1 MNENTQKSVIQILT
15 DTLAEMS
22 TRAHNAEAEVERL
35 KADDNNWYRHW
46 QTKDAEVKKLT
57 AELNELKSK
66 FHDLMNERN
75 DLNDAYDA
83 LKHKAAP
90 AVDEKTLEELRTKL
104 SKEDKSHE

>member
-15 DTLAEMS
+15 ETLAEMS
-22 TRAHNAEAEVERL
+22 TRALNAEAEVERL

-57 AELNELKSK
+57 AELDELKSK

-75 DLNDAYDA
+75 DLKDAYDA
-83 LKHKAAP
+83 LKYKTEP
-90 AVDEKTLEELRTKL
+90 ADKEKLLEELRTKV

>member
-1 MNENTQKSVIQILT
+1 MNEHTQKTVIQILT

-57 AELNELKSK
+57 EELNELKSK

-75 DLNDAYDA
+75 DLKDAYDE
-83 LKHKAAP
+83 LKQ
-90 AVDEKTLEELRTKL
+90 
-104 SKEDKSHE
+104 KEARSHE